1 MRLIFRSLRL
11 LSPVLFFAGI
21 VFAFGAVSAQ
31 AQQAPPLTAEQQQKI
46 MSNCVSIKA
55 SLTQLHASDA
65 LLRVNR
71 GQLYESMASKLMER
85 FNDRLGGNSLDN
97 RAMTTVTTNYRTQ
110 LTAFRIDYIAYEQK
124 LSSAINI
131 DCATKPQEFHNT
143 LQEART
149 LRSTVHKDVK
159 NLNQHIDDYRSS
171 VGAFLVNYERL
182 SK

>member
-1 MRLIFRSLRL
+1 MRTVFRTLRL
-11 LSPVLFFAGI
+11 LAPVVFFAGI

-31 AQQAPPLTAEQQQKI
+31 AQQAPSLTAEQQKKI

-85 FNDRLGGNSLDN
+85 FNDRLGSNGLDN
-97 RAMTTVTTNYRTQ
+97 RAMTTVTSNYRTQ
-110 LTAFRIDYIAYEQK
+110 LTAFRTDYIAYEQK

-131 DCATKPQEFHNT
+131 DCETKPLEFHVAV
-143 LQEART
+143 QEARA
-149 LRSTVHKDVK
+149 LRNTVHEDVK
-159 NLNQHIDDYRSS
+159 KLHQYIDDYRSS
-171 VGAFLVNYERL
+171 VGTFLVNYERL
-182 SK
+182 AQ